1 MIGYVKADSKMGD
14 KNRTAKCPICWDG
27 VELEKLKDEITA
39 LRKIA
44 EAANDVGYS
53 WSLANYPHPTVAKPM
68 YILNEALKEWREG
81 KGGDDD

>member
-1 MIGYVKADSKMGD
+1 MLSDD
-14 KNRTAKCPICWDG
+14 R
-27 VELEKLKDEITA
+27 LEKIKEFLCPAIIYDDDDPWFAILELLSEITA

-68 YILNEALKEWREG
+68 YILNEALKEWR
-81 KGGDDD
+81 GGSDD